1 MAIANTTIRIKKSLI
16 SGNAPSTLAN
26 GEIAINSVDGKLY
39 YSTPSGSI
47 QYINNQ
53 QTFATI
59 NANSS
64 LILASSTTDTLTIN
78 PSNNIVVIANTVAK
92 SITLSLANNISV
104 SGNITIGSGTGGNIT
119 GANNIYANSFYA
131 NAPNAVVYVTQSQ
144 VAADITATNSHL
156 YTLGI
161 FTGNNDQSIQLGA
174 QNFANTQNS
183 STDLALYNNKGT
195 DSNNYIDMGITSASY
210 NVILN
215 NFTAASP
222 GDAYLYAN
230 GANLLIGAYTTGT
243 NLKIFAGGYNAANVT
258 AIHNAPNT
266 ASISNTTGSFI
277 VYGGAGITGNVYAN
291 GVYTNGLYYA
301 ANGNP
306 ISSTVTLSD
315 AINSNSSANA
325 ATSNAVYIAVST
337 ALAFSIALG

>member
-1 MAIANTTIRIKKSLI
+1 MAISNTTIRIRKSLI
-16 SGNAPSTLAN
+16 TGNVPSSLAN
-26 GEIAINSVDGKLY
+26 GELAINSVDGKLY
-39 YSTPSGSI
+39 YSTPSGTIS
-47 QYINNQ
+47 YINNQ

-59 NANSS
+59 NANNS
-64 LILASSTTDTLTIN
+64 LILAGSPTDTLSII
-78 PSNNIVVIANTVAK
+78 PGNNIVISANTTAK
-92 SITLSLANNISV
+92 SVTLSLANNVTV
-104 SGNITIGSGTGGNIT
+104 SGNIT
-119 GANNIYANSFYA
+119 GANTITANSLYANSPA
-131 NAPNAVVYVTQSQ
+131 AVIYVTQSQ
-144 VAADITATNSHL
+144 QAADITATNAHL

-161 FTGNNDQSIQLGA
+161 FTGNTDQSIQLGA

-195 DSNNYIDMGITSASY
+195 DSNNYIDMGITSVSY

-258 AIHNAPNT
+258 AIHNSPNT
-266 ASISNTTGSFI
+266 ASISNTTGSLI

-291 GVYTNGLYYA
+291 GIYTNGLYYA

-306 ISSTVTLSD
+306 FSTGGSSITLSD
-315 AINSNSSANA
+315 SISSNSSSNA